1 MKLIT
6 LIALL
11 LLPGGL
17 LVLLGLL
24 IRRKCGGTGPV
35 TSALAPASAS

>member
-17 LVLLGLL
+17 IVLLGWL
-24 IRRKCGGTGPV
+24 IRRTCDSTKPI
-35 TSALAPASAS
+35 TSAGVPGSAS

>member
-17 LVLLGLL
+17 IVLLGCL
-24 IRRKCGGTGPV
+24 IREKRRSNRPL
-35 TSALAPASAS
+35 TSAGVPGSAS